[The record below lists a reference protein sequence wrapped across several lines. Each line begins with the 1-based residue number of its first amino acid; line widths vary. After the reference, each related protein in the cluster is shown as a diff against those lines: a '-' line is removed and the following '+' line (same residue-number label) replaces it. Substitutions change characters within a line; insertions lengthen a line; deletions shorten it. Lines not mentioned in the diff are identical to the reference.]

1 MKEVLEDLPDWLMR
15 REKRRISSL
24 LGRCDPHRTL
34 STAPVLARSRL
45 ELLAF
50 DDAYVELQVQPIRQ
64 AYPGAVKAKRRTGF
78 K

>member
-1 MKEVLEDLPDWLMR
+1 MKEVLKDLPDWLMR

-24 LGRCDPHRTL
+24 LGQSGTHRTS
-34 STAPVLARSRL
+34 STVPFLLRSRL

-50 DDAYVELQVQPIRQ
+50 DDAYVELPVQPIRQ
-64 AYPGAVKAKRRTGF
+64 AHPGAVKAKRRTVT